1 MMKMQEFRTSVRR
14 VVAGIVA
21 LAVMPAMAACGSS
34 SDSQSSSNGQ
44 SGKVEV
50 VVSINQWESLASQI
64 GGDKAEVTSIL
75 SNQNVDAHDFE
86 PQPSDIAK
94 ISKAQIVLA
103 NGADYDAWATKAAG
117 NSSAAVIDVAETSG
131 AGEGANPHLWFSS
144 EARSAA
150 AKEYLAQ
157 LKKADATD
165 SDYFDTQY
173 EKWEKSEDGLKQSI
187 AEAKKVTEGRTY
199 AATESVAYYLAED
212 LGLKDVTPTGY
223 MQAVTNESEPAPGDL
238 KTFQE
243 MLTSK
248 SASLLLVNT
257 QEQSSTTDLIT
268 KAAQKGSVPVVELTE
283 SMPSDYSNLTDWVK
297 ALVTNIQEKME

>member
-34 SDSQSSSNGQ
+34 SDSQSSSNVQ

-150 AKEYLAQ
+150 AKEYLTQ